1 MKPSL
6 LSLRAVVLLSLG
18 MVGGVVTVALSLLAG
33 HAIADSLLGGMASA
47 GGMITFLDRIV
58 ATGANCTA
66 QGALPQADGSEEA
79 HRHV

>member
-18 MVGGVVTVALSLLAG
+18 MVGGVVTAALSLLAG
-33 HAIADSLLGGMASA
+33 HAIAESLLGGVAGA

-58 ATGANCTA
+58 ATEVNCTA
-66 QGALPQADGSEEA
+66 QAALPQADASEEV

>member
-18 MVGGVVTVALSLLAG
+18 MVGGVVTVALLLLAG
-33 HAIADSLLGGMASA
+33 YAIVESLLGGVAGA
-47 GGMITFLDRIV
+47 GGLIAFLDRIV
-58 ATGANCTA
+58 ETEANCTA
-66 QGALPQADGSEEA
+66 QGALPQADGAEEV

>member
-18 MVGGVVTVALSLLAG
+18 LAGGVVTVVLSLLAG
-33 HAIADSLLGGMASA
+33 HAIAASLLGGVAGA
-47 GGMITFLDRIV
+47 GGVIAFLDRIV
-58 ATGANCTA
+58 ATEANCTA
-66 QGALPQADGSEEA
+66 QGLPQAHGSEEV

>member
-33 HAIADSLLGGMASA
+33 HAIAECLLVGVAGA

-58 ATGANCTA
+58 ATEVICTA
-66 QGALPQADGSEEA
+66 QAALPQADGCEEV